1 MTEQLHETVF
11 PEDYH
16 VYGLNFLTLCMLGNF
31 SFFILVVFDNLLI
44 FFFKTT
50 FIKRIFQEYH

>member
-31 SFFILVVFDNLLI
+31 LGVDYSISIYSIVYF
-44 FFFKTT
+44 
-50 FIKRIFQEYH
+50 